1 MKQPS
6 RARIIERGI
15 LIATVARDMESCEEH
30 FALYSSVVFVLERN
44 SEGYSTIRL
53 SPSVLNL
60 LGRHITGWWCMTEAM
75 LSPFTTSD
83 LRKAVADSLRLAK
96 SELRKEDME
105 MLSDID
111 TIRECCCK
119 NTYIDDWLYSK
130 ICNEYGD
137 ETYILA
143 NAIEEYI
150 HGSLDDGHQLPGAM
164 RAMKEEAPREMAT
177 IEDCID
183 REIFYAT

>member
-6 RARIIERGI
+6 RARVIERAV

-44 SEGYSTIRL
+44 SEGYSTLRL

-60 LGRHITGWWCMTEAM
+60 LGRLITGTWCMSEAM
-75 LSPFTTSD
+75 LSPFTTSN
-83 LRKAVADSLRLAK
+83 LREVLADTMRLAK
-96 SELRKEDME
+96 MELRKEDIDLMN
-105 MLSDID
+105 DID
-111 TIRECCCK
+111 TVLECC
-119 NTYIDDWLYSK
+119 NRDTSIDYAIYEK
-130 ICNEYGD
+130 ICTEYGD

-150 HGSLDDGHQLPGAM
+150 HGSLDDGHQLPCAM
-164 RAMKEEAPREMAT
+164 RALKEEAPREFAQ
-177 IEDCID
+177 IEYCMDKELC
-183 REIFYAT
+183 YAT